1 MRPAIRVGVA
11 VVRLGLGLGLRLGLG
26 SGLGFGVRVR
36 CKLGLLRREE
46 GVGRARR
53 ARAPRAADPVD
64 VVLDLLR
71 EVVVNDAVHA

>member
-1 MRPAIRVGVA
+1 
-11 VVRLGLGLGLRLGLG
+11 LGLGLG
-26 SGLGFGVRVR
+26 VRA
-36 CKLGLLRREE
+36 GLLRREE
-46 GVGRARR
+46 GDGRARR